1 MKYGD
6 SKALRIHAKEKF
18 PIDSKTHLQVQGELD
33 TRTGVPNNF
42 CAMIRHSYH
51 DLFTSLGVGMRYDKR
66 DKVRYTLRG
75 KKSFLVTNDDSVNFV
90 IKGRYDVDQEFKGR
104 KSEGA
109 AEFIYKIFNFQKD
122 QDVRLKVGYEVF
134 EQLMKFF
141 RSISRIS
148 SPFHDKRVG
157 VVVSDSLNIFIVSSF
172 VQSHQLRCGYIRISR
187 NKGTGTANDCPVTDG
202 GVDSF
207 PFKSGECIT
216 TKKFYLEPISLT
228 VKVEGVNKKPS

>member
-1 MKYGD
+1 MQTSLRYSGD

-90 IKGRYDVDQEFKGR
+90 IKGRYDVDQEFKG
-104 KSEGA
+104 E
-109 AEFIYKIFNFQKD
+109 
-122 QDVRLKVGYEVF
+122 VR
-134 EQLMKFF
+134 
-141 RSISRIS
+141 RS
-148 SPFHDKRVG
+148 
-157 VVVSDSLNIFIVSSF
+157 
-172 VQSHQLRCGYIRISR
+172 C
-187 NKGTGTANDCPVTDG
+187 
-202 GVDSF
+202 
-207 PFKSGECIT
+207 
-216 TKKFYLEPISLT
+216 
-228 VKVEGVNKKPS
+228 

>member
-1 MKYGD
+1 
-6 SKALRIHAKEKF
+6 
-18 PIDSKTHLQVQGELD
+18 
-33 TRTGVPNNF
+33 
-42 CAMIRHSYH
+42 MIRHSYH

-134 EQLMKFF
+134 EQVPYLQI
-141 RSISRIS
+141 RENNWT
-148 SPFHDKRVG
+148 
-157 VVVSDSLNIFIVSSF
+157 LNADMNG
-172 VQSHQLRCGYIRISR
+172 RWNIRF
-187 NKGTGTANDCPVTDG
+187 D
-202 GVDSF
+202 
-207 PFKSGECIT
+207 
-216 TKKFYLEPISLT
+216 L
-228 VKVEGVNKKPS
+228 

>member
-1 MKYGD
+1 MQTSLRYSGD

-42 CAMIRHSYH
+42 CAMIRHSYN

-134 EQLMKFF
+134 EQVPYLQI
-141 RSISRIS
+141 RENNWT
-148 SPFHDKRVG
+148 
-157 VVVSDSLNIFIVSSF
+157 LNADMNG
-172 VQSHQLRCGYIRISR
+172 RWNIRF
-187 NKGTGTANDCPVTDG
+187 D
-202 GVDSF
+202 
-207 PFKSGECIT
+207 
-216 TKKFYLEPISLT
+216 L
-228 VKVEGVNKKPS
+228 